1 MSEKPEEPDFEALEK
16 DLGLSPMDE
25 EAMQMHELY
34 NSLVRAGFR
43 DKQALY
49 LVAMI
54 VNDMNE
60 QAVIIHHVEDE
71 DDEDDSDP
79 GSAD

>member
-1 MSEKPEEPDFEALEK
+1 MASSNEEAL
-16 DLGLSPMDE
+16 
-25 EAMQMHELY
+25 QMHELY

-60 QAVIIHHVEDE
+60 QAVIIHHVDED

>member
-25 EAMQMHELY
+25 EAVQMHELY

-43 DKQALY
+43 DKQALF

-60 QAVIIHHVEDE
+60 QAIIIQHQEE
-71 DDEDDSDP
+71 DEDDSDP